1 MTRKQREENDAKTK
15 QKHIHKKQRKS
26 STKLIYSLFTSVLTW
41 KTLIRN
47 VIHILSIISKKT
59 KIIFHILL
67 SLFTFTDCC
76 CKARREITSLQS
88 DVPKPSVKFQLS
100 ILMLLDW
107 NNSSGLTSL
116 SAEGRRFFSFLY
128 HVGIAIFYLLH
139 PSEWKIWEMF
149 WLQKYIGYIYS
160 ITLKVIFLQFH
171 LFHMVKA
178 ISLMPC
184 WL

>member
-107 NNSSGLTSL
+107 NNSVLGW
-116 SAEGRRFFSFLY
+116 R
-128 HVGIAIFYLLH
+128 HC
-139 PSEWKIWEMF
+139 
-149 WLQKYIGYIYS
+149 Q
-160 ITLKVIFLQFH
+160 LKVDDFFLFYIMLVLQYFIYFI
-171 LFHMVKA
+171 LQNEKYEKWFDCKS
-178 ISLMPC
+178 I
-184 WL
+184 